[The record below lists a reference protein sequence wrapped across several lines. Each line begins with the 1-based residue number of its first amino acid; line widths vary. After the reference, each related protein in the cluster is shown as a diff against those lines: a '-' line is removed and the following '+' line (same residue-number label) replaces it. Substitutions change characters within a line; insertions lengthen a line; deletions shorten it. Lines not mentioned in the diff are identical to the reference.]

1 MRPHIALLAGESSG
15 DKLGAPLLREL
26 KKRFPNARFSGVGG
40 VAMQAEGLESLIDI
54 KRLSVMGLVEVL
66 RHLPDIWQAE
76 KALLAFW
83 RDNPP
88 DVFIGID
95 APDFNLRMAR
105 ALKAQGV
112 KTVHYVSPS
121 LWAWKEKRIVKIQQ
135 AIDLM
140 LCLFPFETAIY
151 EQHGVKALCVG
162 HAMRERLQAMTQHEA
177 RMALGLP
184 AVSGKLLGLFTG
196 SRASERERL
205 TSIFLQAYQQLKPYN
220 YQAIIQP
227 PIPQSALQNLGDAWL
242 VDASSELIMNA
253 CDVLLLKS
261 GTITL
266 EAALLQRPMVVAH
279 RVNPLTAFIAR
290 RMLKTKRFALPNL
303 LLQQDVIPELMQE
316 ECQPERITQTILQL
330 DITAQQSALRNIVDL
345 LPDNASQTAAD
356 AIVECFNASFSNN
369 QT

>member
-1 MRPHIALLAGESSG
+1 MNHLTPHIALLAGENSG

-26 KKRFPNARFSGVGG
+26 KKRFPHARFSGVGG
-40 VAMQAEGLESLIDI
+40 VAMQAEGFESLIDI

-66 RHLPDIWQAE
+66 RHLPDLWQAE

-83 RDNPP
+83 RDHPP

-95 APDFNLRMAR
+95 APDFNLRIAR

-135 AIDLM
+135 TIDLM

-162 HAMRERLQAMTQHEA
+162 HAMRERLQPMAQHEA
-177 RMALGLP
+177 RLALGLP
-184 AVSGKLLGLFTG
+184 TVSGKLLGLFTG
-196 SRASERERL
+196 SRASEREQL
-205 TSIFLQAYQQLKPYN
+205 TSIFLKSYQQLKPYG

-227 PIPQSALQNLGDAWL
+227 PIPQSALSHLSDAWL
-242 VDASSELIMNA
+242 VDAPSELIMNA

-266 EAALLQRPMVVAH
+266 EAAFLNRPMVVAH
-279 RVNPLTAFIAR
+279 RVHPLTAWIAR

-303 LLQQDVIPELMQE
+303 LLNQDIVPELMQE
-316 ECQPERITQTILQL
+316 NCQPEKIAQTIRQL
-330 DITAQQSALRNIVDL
+330 DIVTQQSALQNMATL
-345 LPDNASQTAAD
+345 LPEHASQTAAD
-356 AIVECFNASFSNN
+356 AI
-369 QT
+369 QTLII